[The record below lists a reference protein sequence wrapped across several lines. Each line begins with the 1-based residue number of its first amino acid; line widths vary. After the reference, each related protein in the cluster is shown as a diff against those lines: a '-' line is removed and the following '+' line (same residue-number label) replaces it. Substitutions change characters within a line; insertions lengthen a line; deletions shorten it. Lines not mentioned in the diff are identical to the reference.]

1 MEGYRLKVMNRDNR
15 IVLETLFSKNLI
27 NAKKSRFLTSEPK
40 LGPAE
45 FSRVEGMLLGVAIG
59 DSLGVT
65 SEGMLPRHRR
75 GKYGLIEDYLP
86 NRHVNN
92 KRVGLPSDDTQLTF
106 DTLIVILENGYLDME
121 KLASIF
127 ASHRIFGIGNTVIGF
142 LRNYKDLERPWY
154 LAGVE
159 SAGNGALMRI
169 SPVAISYLKY
179 ESDRSALWADTV
191 LATMLTHNDPL
202 AIGSSV
208 AFVELLTSFL
218 TSDGVPEFSTLL
230 SRFCSIL
237 QDTVGDKVYKSR
249 MQGIGESDTVSKL
262 FIEMVEY
269 GIKNDLS
276 IEDFSD
282 RIGSGAY
289 LLETV
294 PTVLY
299 ILQKYI
305 DDPQEAMVQAVNN
318 TKDNDTIGAIV
329 GSAMGALYGKR
340 AFKTKWISNLS
351 GRIREKD
358 DGAVFRLIEETR
370 RMLTAGSM

>member
-1 MEGYRLKVMNRDNR
+1 MGGYRLEAINRDNR
-15 IVLETLFSKNLI
+15 IVMEKLFSRNLI
-27 NAKKSRFLTSEPK
+27 NATKSRILTSEPK

-65 SEGMLPRHRR
+65 SEGMLPRRRR
-75 GKYGLIEDYLP
+75 GKYGIIEDYLP

-106 DTLIVILENGYLDME
+106 DTLLVILDNGYLDME

-127 ASHRIFGIGNTVIGF
+127 ASHRMFGIGNTVRSF
-142 LRNYKDLERPWY
+142 LRNYKDLKCPWY

-169 SPVAISYLKY
+169 SPVVIPYLKD
-179 ESDRSALWADTV
+179 EGNRSALCADIV

-218 TSDGVPEFSTLL
+218 INDGVPEFSTLL
-230 SRFCSIL
+230 SRFCSTL
-237 QDTVGDKVYKSR
+237 QEIVGEKGYKGR
-249 MQGIGESDTVSKL
+249 MRGIGESDTVSKL
-262 FIEMVEY
+262 FREMIEY

-329 GSAMGALYGKR
+329 GSTMGALYGRR
-340 AFKTKWISNLS
+340 AFKTKWVSNLS

-358 DGAVFRLIEETR
+358 DGTVFRLIDETR
-370 RMLTAGSM
+370 RMLTAG